1 MSREPIAIVGSSC
14 RFPGNANT
22 PAKLWQMLRSPPD
35 LLQKIPSTRFSTEA
49 FYHPDGK
56 RMGCTNTD
64 SAYLLSEPIDRFDAT
79 FFNINPRE
87 AEAIDPQQ
95 RMLLEVVFE
104 AMETAGFTLDAMRG
118 SDTCVFVGSMTGD
131 YAELAHQDPD
141 SMPQYMATGTASSI
155 ISNRVSY
162 FFDWKGPSVTIDTA
176 CSSSL
181 VAVHQAVQALR
192 NGESSIAVAGGS
204 NLILSPDMF
213 ISESKLQMLS
223 PTGRSRMWDA
233 DADGYARG
241 EGFAAIMLKR
251 LSDAIADGDHIE
263 CIIRETGVNQD
274 GRTQGITMPSATSQ
288 TALIRKTYERAGLD
302 WRSPQDRCQYF
313 EAHGTG
319 TQAGDAIEAQGV
331 AETFF
336 EDSETGPGTENPL
349 YVGSIK
355 TVTGHLEGCA
365 GLAGLL
371 KTSLAL
377 QNAAIPPNLHFK
389 KLNPK
394 LTPYYQHVEIPTSL
408 LQWPSVAG
416 NGCRRASVNSFGFG
430 GTNAHIIL
438 ESHDRT
444 GTMHT
449 NGVSNGDT
457 QALLATPITLSAMS
471 DHSLA
476 ETVRKTRQFLTQNP
490 TVDLENVAWNIQTK
504 RSQFPLRVA
513 FSGTTREAIVGQMT
527 AALEQNAVGT
537 RVRSKASPRILAIFT
552 GQGAQWA
559 TMGRE
564 LLLHSEVFSSA
575 IQLLDES
582 LQQLPDP
589 PTWSIRDELL
599 KEDSASRLEEA
610 EIAQPLC
617 TAIQVALL
625 DLAAIAN
632 IIPDA
637 AIGHSSGEIAAAYAS
652 GAITARDA
660 VRIAYYRGVHTKL
673 ARGASG
679 QKGAMMAVG
688 VSFED
693 AEKFCSQSEFKG
705 RINVAAA
712 NSPSSVTLAGDQN
725 AIAQAKAQFDE
736 QGKFARAL
744 KVDKAYHSP
753 HMLSCSEPY
762 RQSLQACAIDVQ
774 KPADSCMWYSSVHCR
789 VINDEKE
796 VDSLKADYWVDNMV
810 SPVLFTHAL
819 GKVFQGQQPFDIA
832 LEFGP
837 HSALKGPVL
846 QTAKEIITGALPYQ
860 GMLTRGVND
869 MEAFSTALGFVWANI
884 GLSAASLNDYRHTF
898 TSSQNWTP
906 NFLRDIPGYSW
917 DHRQSFWHESRVSKN
932 YRFGK
937 HARHDLLGRPS
948 NDNTALNMKW
958 RNILRLEDLPWL
970 RGHRV
975 QGEPIFPAAA
985 YLVMA
990 LEASK
995 QLVRD
1000 QKIAMLELL
1009 NVRLVASIDLEEDSR
1024 VGREIQ
1030 FTIRT
1035 ATNMDKQRETNVLE
1049 ADFACYSCVD
1059 HHLDTWEENVSGRV
1073 RVILDD
1079 SESWSL
1085 PKRSIEEHSLANVN
1099 ISTFYDVMD
1108 EIGLNYSGLFKGL
1121 TSIRRKM
1128 GFAAAT
1134 ATLSED
1140 NAHASDMMIHP
1151 ALLDSCFQTLFAAYS
1166 WPGDASIRSP
1176 FVPTKIDRICISSAF
1191 VSSPRNSRNDV
1202 LVDAYLTASSST
1214 TVAADLDI
1222 TSSSSEDISIRIE
1235 NLTATC
1241 LVPAGP
1247 HDDREVFSKTVW
1259 DVDIHSGVA
1268 MFNESPTDVP
1278 EDLQQIEI
1286 CERLAYYFLRRL
1298 KKEIAPQE
1306 ITAMKWH
1313 YQRLFEFI
1321 DYLFPLVESGKHST
1335 LKPEWATDTYEQL
1348 VAMKKPFD
1356 DTVDVQLTTAV
1367 GENLCRIVRD
1377 QIPALEIMLENNML
1391 DRIYKYGI
1399 GFPRGNRIVSRI
1411 AQQITH
1417 RNADMNI
1424 LEVGA
1429 GTGGATSIIL
1439 RTIGHSFSSYTF
1451 SDISAGFFE
1460 NAQIQFKDY
1469 ASKMKFKTLDIEGDL
1484 AQQGY
1489 EENSFDAIIASNV
1502 LHATKTLDKTLRNVR
1517 RLLKPGGY
1525 LMLLEVT
1532 SEILRIKLMMSG
1544 LPGWWLGG
1552 DDGRRFAPTIS
1563 KERWDSLLRSTGFSG
1578 VDTIVHD
1585 MNDASKHMTS
1595 VMVSQAIDDHVCFLR
1610 SPLTTMKH
1618 KLPGDVLVVGGA
1630 TSTSKSLIDT
1640 VFELTRTRATVKVI
1654 SSLEDVG
1661 SVDLARYSIV
1671 LCMTELDG
1679 PVFKSITQAR
1689 FSALQTLFEQAR
1701 HVLWITSGCR
1711 TDNPYA
1717 NMAIGLGRSLPYEF
1731 PQLQLQ
1737 FLDIAPGDLQQNSAP
1752 TIILENLLRF
1762 AVGVHPEH
1770 THQQPVWTMEPE
1782 MVVEDGKLWIPRIMA
1797 NNELNNRLNAQRR
1810 MIKKSISPAESPV
1823 EFVWI
1828 DGKPELVPMTS
1839 TDTMA
1844 SSNVRIQVRRS
1855 SPHAINVH
1863 GSNFL
1868 FLSEGEVVEVGDTAR
1883 YLRTGQRVL
1892 ALSTRNAST
1901 IETPADW
1908 VFPCSS
1914 ASKLQ
1919 SCAMNLVASQFD
1931 LEGKTTLLIHEPDPL
1946 TTAHVVEVIK
1956 SRGITVACTTTS
1968 LQSSERY
1975 GWIYLQPQ
1983 STDRVLRDAVP
1994 LGVDILWDE
2003 SVEPQSSRV
2012 GARLRKILS
2021 PQVVS
2026 YSLEDFRKEKACL
2039 EPHLPT
2045 FEISHRFAFACRD
2058 LVGLDRI
2065 PNGKGSEVPVEDV
2078 WNVPSLSGC
2087 ILSWPTDHKQQVA
2100 VRVQPVDVKTLFR
2113 SDKTYLLVGCTGGLG
2128 LSLCRWM
2135 AENGARYLVL
2145 TSRRPEK
2152 VDSRWTDS
2160 IRRMGVKI
2168 DILALDISDR
2178 EALHRVHDEIRQG
2191 YPPVA
2196 GVANAA
2202 MVLEDRMF
2210 SSMSLETL
2218 TKVLEPKVDGSR
2230 YLDELFGSQPLDFFV
2245 FFSSTASVVGNR
2257 GQSNYAAANLY
2268 MVGLANNRRKRGLA
2282 ASVID
2287 IGMVLG
2293 VGYITDNGIYE
2304 SVLKKHNLMPI
2315 SESEFHNMF
2324 AEAVVAGR
2332 PGTGKTIQL
2341 TTGLHRASRSEG
2353 EDQPFWSNNPRFS
2366 HFVKDEDGETVD
2378 PQSGAQIIPVRQLL
2392 QAASNPEEHERIL
2405 EESFLSKL
2413 GRILQVSSDA
2423 IDSSVPLVNLGV
2435 DSLMAVEVR
2444 TWFIKEAEVDIPV
2457 LKVLGGACV
2466 GDLCKHAS
2474 TELRK
2479 EAEQRTESVSNDDQR
2494 PTIVTPESTTQASGD
2509 EESSSADETS
2519 LAPSKLSLVAD
2530 LSRATTPPAPAV
2542 PASAHF
2548 TRVERMS
2555 FAQSRLWFLIQYVDD
2570 PTTYNVTIS
2579 YKVTGALRVHDLQ
2592 DAFQRVIE
2600 RHESLRTCFFLD
2612 ETTGDPMQAVLPSA
2626 KFDIEEMQGGN
2637 VNDAVNKV
2645 RNHQYALDQGETLK
2659 ALLVVTSPS
2668 ESYLILGFNHII
2680 LDGFSAQILI
2690 QEVRRFYSSPFKLVL
2705 PPPPQYIDFAVHQRH
2720 QVENAEMDPSFAFWK
2735 AEYADLPPT
2744 LPLLPF
2750 ALVKSRKPLRGYD
2763 THSVQAGLSTSCV
2776 ERIAQLGKECKSTTF
2791 TFYLTTLQVLL
2802 YKLLETPDMCIGISD
2817 ANRAEKESLCVIGFL
2832 VNLLPL
2838 RLRTS
2843 AQDSFLDTVKTTTH
2857 RVQSF
2862 LAHSRVPLDV
2872 LLDELA
2878 APRTASESP
2887 MFQVLLDYQKG
2898 PAPELALGEGRAE
2911 LHTMQDVR
2919 NGIDMTFEIKEIPG
2933 QGATVTI
2940 RSQQYLY
2947 DQQGLQ
2953 LLLDCYVHLL
2963 EVTSA
2968 SPETKLDDLSIFSK
2982 GSVDRA
2988 LAVSGQQQQR
2998 LALNNE
3004 PVTVADR
3011 IGRIIQQY
3019 PTDIALKDGL
3029 ELGSR
3034 VGILAAELDI
3044 EGIRPG
3050 DHIVVCCDPSFDCI
3064 ASILAIHLVGAIYV
3078 PIEVRSPPHRIEAIF
3093 RECQPAVAIYD
3104 WSTRDSID
3112 SLGCYD
3118 GPVLDL
3124 STVDFASQNGIAT
3137 SPSLSSPESVAYV
3150 LYTSGSTGAPKGV
3163 LVTHANLVCQL
3174 DAMRSACN
3182 LGRETVLQQASLGFD
3197 ASIDQIFAAL
3207 TFGGTLVL
3215 VPSKIRGDAYEIAKL
3230 MAETEVTIAQ
3240 MTPSEYTGLMTY
3252 GLDWMQKC
3260 SSFRFAFCGGEAFTP
3275 AARQQFSKLTLPS
3288 LSVYNR
3294 YGPTEVTVSA
3304 ALYKVPLHDNAERI
3318 PCGPSLPNYAIYIL
3332 DKNMN
3337 PLPLGY
3343 PGEICIGGG
3352 GVARGYSD
3360 NETANKTKFI
3370 PNPYATTELR
3380 QLGWDRLYRTG
3391 DMGFMLENG
3400 TMVYLGRI
3408 DGDTQVKI
3416 HGRRIELDE
3425 IANVLVSSSAG
3436 VLTDAAVMLRK
3447 VESDREVLF
3456 AVVTFAPGSS
3466 PEHSDRFFKELSSQ
3480 LALPEYMRPTRW
3492 SAMQALPRNHSG
3504 KLDWN
3509 SLNSIPT
3516 PARLRDEP
3524 QQPLS
3529 DDEAKLAV
3537 IWSQVLSDDA
3547 PITGSSDFFELGGNS
3562 ILLLRL
3568 QSILRE
3574 RLSEAPRL
3582 ADLFAN
3588 STLKSMAAVLSAG
3601 ETQNSGNN
3609 LVDWETESSLSA
3621 LPTIPP
3627 STPLSSIKKENLEV
3641 VLTGSTG
3648 FLGSA
3653 ILLRLSKTPQV
3664 AHIHCIAIRNESSL
3678 SEIASKS
3685 PKVIPY
3691 KGDLRLPA
3699 LGLAP
3704 SEFTH
3709 LLQTADLIIH
3719 NAAEVSFLKS
3729 YNSLRAPNVTSTKTL
3744 IAMAAPR
3751 KVPFHFISTGG
3762 VARLVPGGRLSETSI
3777 AAFPPSETT
3786 GGYVASKWVSERVLE
3801 RAADVLGVPVHV
3813 HRPASIT
3820 GPGAPTTDI
3829 MLNIL
3834 HYSARLKAVP
3844 DVGSDAATA
3853 AIFDFV
3859 PVDSVADG
3867 VAASALR
3874 HQPQPEQGYV
3884 VSHQCNKMKLSLEQ
3898 LKAQMAQQQNGEG
3911 SESWETLSIEE
3922 WTRRAVGAGMPEL
3935 VAEMIESVLK
3945 SQSQTMAAFPILIKE

>member
-1 MSREPIAIVGSSC
+1 MSGEPIAIVGSSC

-22 PAKLWQMLRSPPD
+22 PAKLWQMLRAPPD
-35 LLQKIPSTRFSTEA
+35 LLQKIPDTRFSTEA
-49 FYHPDGK
+49 FYHPNGK

-64 SAYLLSEPIDRFDAT
+64 KAYLLSEPIDRFDAT

-95 RMLLEVVFE
+95 KMLLEVVFE
-104 AMETAGFTLDAMRG
+104 ALESAGFTLEDMRG

-181 VAVHQAVQALR
+181 VAVHQAVQTLR
-192 NGESSIAVAGGS
+192 NGESNIAVAGGS

-241 EGFAAIMLKR
+241 EGFAAILLKR
-251 LSDAIADGDHIE
+251 LSDAIADGDRIE

-302 WRSPQDRCQYF
+302 WRSPIDRCQYF

-331 AETFF
+331 AEAFF
-336 EDSETGPGTENPL
+336 EEGNTEYVTDTPL

-355 TVTGHLEGCA
+355 TATGHLEGCA

-371 KTSLAL
+371 KSSLAL

-389 KLNPK
+389 RLNPK
-394 LTPYYQHVEIPTSL
+394 LKPYYQHVEIPTSL
-408 LQWPSVAG
+408 REWPSVAG

-430 GTNAHIIL
+430 GTNAHVIL
-438 ESHDRT
+438 ESPDRAVT
-444 GTMHT
+444 ASANGIT
-449 NGVSNGDT
+449 NGLSQT
-457 QALLATPITLSAMS
+457 LLTTPIILSAMS

-476 ETVRKTRQFLTQNP
+476 EAIRSTRDFLIENP
-490 TVDLENVAWNIQTK
+490 TMDLENLAWNLQTK

-513 FSGTTREAIVGQMT
+513 FSGTTHDTILGQMT
-527 AALEQNAVGT
+527 ALIEQNDQSKQSAVGT
-537 RVRSKASPRILAIFT
+537 RFRSKASPRILAIFT

-564 LLLHSEVFSSA
+564 LLLRSEVFSST
-575 IQLLDES
+575 IQSLDDS
-582 LQQLPDP
+582 LQQLRDP
-589 PTWSIRDELL
+589 PSWSIRDELL
-599 KEDSASRLEEA
+599 KEDSLSRLGEA

-617 TAIQVALL
+617 TAVQIALL
-625 DLAAIAN
+625 DLAAVAN
-632 IIPDA
+632 ITPDA

-688 VSFED
+688 VSFEE
-693 AEKFCSQSEFKG
+693 AEKFCSRSEFIG

-712 NSPSSVTLAGDQN
+712 NSPSSVTLAGDQD
-725 AIAQAKAQFDE
+725 AISEAKAKFDAE
-736 QGKFARAL
+736 GNFARAL

-753 HMLSCSEPY
+753 HMFPCSEPY
-762 RQSLQACAIDVQ
+762 RESLRACGVSVQ
-774 KPADSCMWYSSVHCR
+774 KPADSCIWYSSVHR
-789 VINDEKE
+789 RLMNDENE
-796 VDSLKADYWVDNMV
+796 VYVLKADYWVDNMV

-819 GKVFQGQQPFDIA
+819 GEVFRNQQPFDLA

-846 QTAKEIITGALPYQ
+846 QTAKEILSDALPYQ
-860 GMLTRGVND
+860 GMLTRGLND
-869 MEAFSTALGFVWANI
+869 MDAFSTALGSIWSQI
-884 GLSAASLNDYRHTF
+884 GLPPSSFNAYRRTM
-898 TSSQNWTP
+898 TNSKGWTP
-906 NFLRDIPGYSW
+906 RFLSNLPGYQW
-917 DHRQSFWHESRVSKN
+917 DHRQSFWHESRISKN

-937 HARHDLLGRPS
+937 HPRHDLLGRPS
-948 NDNTALNMKW
+948 NENTALNMKW

-985 YLVMA
+985 YIVMA

-1009 NVRLVASIDLEEDSR
+1009 DIRLVASIDLEEDSR

-1030 FTIRT
+1030 FTIKT
-1035 ATNMDKQRETNVLE
+1035 TTNIDKHRETNVLE

-1099 ISTFYDVMD
+1099 ISSFYDVMD
-1108 EIGLNYSGLFKGL
+1108 EIGLNYSGLFRGL

-1134 ATLSED
+1134 AALSED
-1140 NAHASDMMIHP
+1140 NEHSSDMMIHP

-1176 FVPTKIDRICISSAF
+1176 FVPTKIDRICISSVF
-1191 VSSPRNSRNDV
+1191 VNSRRKARNDV
-1202 LVDAYLTASSST
+1202 FVDAYLTASSST
-1214 TVAADLDI
+1214 AVAADLDI

-1235 NLTATC
+1235 NLAATC
-1241 LVPAGP
+1241 LI
-1247 HDDREVFSKTVW
+1247 FSQTVW
-1259 DVDIHSGVA
+1259 D
-1268 MFNESPTDVP
+1268 SPTDVP

-1306 ITAMKWH
+1306 ITTMKWH
-1313 YQRLFEFI
+1313 YQRLFEFTE
-1321 DYLFPLVESGKHST
+1321 YLFPR
-1335 LKPEWATDTYEQL
+1335 PEWANDTYEQL
-1348 VAMKKPFD
+1348 
-1356 DTVDVQLTTAV
+1356 LTTA
-1367 GENLCRIVRD
+1367 E
-1377 QIPALEIMLENNML
+1377 IPALEVMLENNML
-1391 DRIYKYGI
+1391 DRIY
-1399 GFPRGNRIVSRI
+1399 NRF

-1429 GTGGATSIIL
+1429 GTG
-1439 RTIGHSFSSYTF
+1439 GHSFSSYTF

-1469 ASKMKFKTLDIEGDL
+1469 SKGDL
-1484 AQQGY
+1484 AEQGY
-1489 EENSFDAIIASNV
+1489 EDHSFDAIIASNV

-1517 RLLKPGGY
+1517 L
-1525 LMLLEVT
+1525 T

-1563 KERWDSLLRSTGFSG
+1563 KERWDSLLRATGFSG
-1578 VDTIVHD
+1578 
-1585 MNDASKHMTS
+1585 HMTS
-1595 VMVSQAIDDHVCFLR
+1595 VMVSQAIDDHVSFLR
-1610 SPLTTMKH
+1610 SPLTAPGY
-1618 KLPGDVLVVGGA
+1618 KLPGDVLVVGGT
-1630 TSTSKSLIDT
+1630 TSRSKITSQS
-1640 VFELTRTRATVKVI
+1640 AQVKVLPV
-1654 SSLEDVG
+1654 LEDIT
-1661 SVDLARYSIV
+1661 SVDLARYSTV

-1679 PVFKSITQAR
+1679 PIFKSITQDR
-1689 FSALQTLFEQAR
+1689 LSALQTLFGQAR
-1701 HVLWITSGCR
+1701 H
-1711 TDNPYA
+1711 
-1717 NMAIGLGRSLPYEF
+1717 
-1731 PQLQLQ
+1731 
-1737 FLDIAPGDLQQNSAP
+1737 
-1752 TIILENLLRF
+1752 
-1762 AVGVHPEH
+1762 
-1770 THQQPVWTMEPE
+1770 
-1782 MVVEDGKLWIPRIMA
+1782 
-1797 NNELNNRLNAQRR
+1797 
-1810 MIKKSISPAESPV
+1810 
-1823 EFVWI
+1823 
-1828 DGKPELVPMTS
+1828 
-1839 TDTMA
+1839 
-1844 SSNVRIQVRRS
+1844 
-1855 SPHAINVH
+1855 
-1863 GSNFL
+1863 
-1868 FLSEGEVVEVGDTAR
+1868 VVEVGDSAR
-1883 YLRTGQRVL
+1883 YLRPGQQVL

-1908 VFPCSS
+1908 VFPCMSTAS
-1914 ASKLQ
+1914 IASKLQ

-1931 LEGKTTLLIHEPDPL
+1931 FEGKTTLLIHEPDPL
-1946 TTAHVVEVIK
+1946 TTPHIVDIIK
-1956 SRGITVACTTTS
+1956 SRGITVVCTTTNPES
-1968 LQSSERY
+1968 AKQY
-1975 GWIYLQPQ
+1975 NWIHLQPQ
-1983 STDRVLRDAVP
+1983 STDRVLREAVP
-1994 LGVDILWDE
+1994 SDVDIFWDE
-2003 SVEPQSSRV
+2003 SVEPQTSRV
-2012 GARLRKILS
+2012 GARIRKALS
-2021 PQVVS
+2021 GQVVA
-2026 YSLEDFRKEKACL
+2026 YSLEDFRKEQAYL
-2039 EPHLPT
+2039 ESRLPT
-2045 FEISHRFAFACRD
+2045 FEISHRFSFACRD
-2058 LVGLDRI
+2058 MAGINGI
-2065 PNGKGSEVPVEDV
+2065 PGRKGSEVSVEEV
-2078 WNVPSLSGC
+2078 WDLPSLSGC
-2087 ILSWPTDHKQQVA
+2087 VLSWPSDNQQMA
-2100 VRVQPVDVKTLFR
+2100 VRVQPADFKTLFR

-2135 AENGARYLVL
+2135 AKNGARYLVL

-2152 VDSRWTDS
+2152 VDPRWSES

-2168 DILALDISDR
+2168 DIMALDISER
-2178 EALHRVHDEIRQG
+2178 QSLNRVYDEIRQN
-2191 YPPVA
+2191 YPAVA

-2218 TKVLEPKVDGSR
+2218 TKVLGPKVDGSR

-2324 AEAVVAGR
+2324 AEAVIAGR
-2332 PGTGKTIQL
+2332 PGSGKNIQL

-2366 HFVKDEDGETVD
+2366 HFVKEEDAETVD
-2378 PQSGAQIIPVRQLL
+2378 PQSSAQIVPVRQLL
-2392 QAASNPEEHERIL
+2392 QAASTPEEHEQIL

-2413 GRILQVSSDA
+2413 GRILQVPSDA
-2423 IDSSVPLVNLGV
+2423 IDNSIPLVNLGV

-2444 TWFIKEAEVDIPV
+2444 TWFIKEVDVDISV
-2457 LKVLGGACV
+2457 LKVLGGAC
-2466 GDLCKHAS
+2466 
-2474 TELRK
+2474 LRK
-2479 EAEQRTESVSNDDQR
+2479 EQETTGSQKAESVSTDDQK
-2494 PTIVTPESTTQASGD
+2494 PTIATPESTTQASGD
-2509 EESSSADETS
+2509 EEETSSADETT
-2519 LAPSKLSLVAD
+2519 PS
-2530 LSRATTPPAPAV
+2530 
-2542 PASAHF
+2542 HF

-2579 YKVTGALRVHDLQ
+2579 YKVTGSLRVNDLR
-2592 DAFQRVIE
+2592 DAFQRVIQ
-2600 RHESLRTCFFLD
+2600 RHESLRTCFFLNEATG
-2612 ETTGDPMQAVLPSA
+2612 ETMQAILPTA
-2626 KFDIEEMQGGN
+2626 KFDIE
-2637 VNDAVNKV
+2637 VVKDRHVDSAIAKV
-2645 RNHQYALDQGETLK
+2645 RNNGYALDQGETLK
-2659 ALLVVTSPS
+2659 ALLVVASPS

-2680 LDGFSAQILI
+2680 LDSFSAQILI
-2690 QEVRRFYSSPFKLVL
+2690 QEVQRIYTSPFRLVL
-2705 PPPPQYIDFAVHQRH
+2705 PSPPQYIEFAVRQRL
-2720 QVENAEMDPSFAFWK
+2720 QVENGEMASNINFWK
-2735 AEYADLPPT
+2735 SEYLNFPPA

-2750 ALVKSRKPLRGYD
+2750 ALVKTRKALRRYD
-2763 THSVQAGLSTSCV
+2763 THSVQAQIDASSV
-2776 ERIAQLGKECKSTTF
+2776 ERIAQFSKASKSTTF
-2791 TFYLTTLQVLL
+2791 SFYLTTLQVLL
-2802 YKLLETPDMCIGISD
+2802 FKLLGTSDVCIGISD
-2817 ANRAEKESLCVIGFL
+2817 ANRAEKESLGVIGFL

-2838 RLRTS
+2838 RLRSS
-2843 AQDSFLDTVKTTTH
+2843 AQETFINTVNTTTTK
-2857 RVQSF
+2857 VQSF
-2862 LAHSRVPLDV
+2862 LAHSRVPFDV

-2878 APRTASESP
+2878 VSRTARESP

-2898 PAPELALGEGRAE
+2898 PAPELVLGEGRAE

-2919 NGIDMTFEIKEIPG
+2919 NGIDLTFEIKEIPG
-2933 QGATVTI
+2933 KDATVTI

-2947 DQQGLQ
+2947 DHQGLR
-2953 LLLDCYVHLL
+2953 LLLDCYAHLL
-2963 EVTSA
+2963 EAASA
-2968 SPETKLDDLSIFSK
+2968 SPQAKLQQLSPFSQR
-2982 GSVDRA
+2982 SVDRA
-2988 LAVSGQQQQR
+2988 LAVSGQQQKQ
-2998 LALNNE
+2998 LALNE
-3004 PVTVADR
+3004 QSATVAER
-3011 IGRIIQQY
+3011 IGRVIHQH
-3019 PTDIALKDGL
+3019 PSDIALKDGL
-3029 ELGSR
+3029 GNSLSYADLGSR
-3034 VGILAAELDI
+3034 AGIIAAELDI
-3044 EGIRPG
+3044 EGVKPG
-3050 DHIVVCCDPSFDCI
+3050 DHVVVCCEPTFDFI
-3064 ASILAIHLVGAIYV
+3064 ASILAIHLVGAVYV
-3078 PIEVRSPPHRIEAIF
+3078 PIEVRNPPHRIEAIF
-3093 RECQPAVAIYD
+3093 RECQPVVVIYD
-3104 WSTRDSID
+3104 HTTRDTLE

-3124 STVDFASQNGIAT
+3124 STVEFASQNGIGT
-3137 SPSLSSPESVAYV
+3137 SSSLSKPESIAYV
-3150 LYTSGSTGAPKGV
+3150 LYTSGSTGTPKGV
-3163 LVTHANLVCQL
+3163 LVTHSNLVCQL

-3182 LGRETVLQQASLGFD
+3182 LGCEVVLQQASVGFD

-3207 TFGGTLVL
+3207 AFGGTLIL
-3215 VPSKIRGDAYEIAKL
+3215 VPSSIRGDAHEIAKL
-3230 MAETEVTIAQ
+3230 MAENEVTMTQ
-3240 MTPSEYTGLMTY
+3240 MTPSECTALITY
-3252 GLDWMQKC
+3252 GLDWMRKC
-3260 SSFRFAFCGGEAFTP
+3260 KSFRFAFCGGEAFTP
-3275 AARQQFSKLTLPS
+3275 ALRQQFSKLALPE

-3294 YGPTEVTVSA
+3294 YGPTEITVSA
-3304 ALYKVPLHDNAERI
+3304 ALYKVPLNDNAERI

-3332 DKNMN
+3332 DENLN

-3343 PGEICIGGG
+3343 PGEICVGGG
-3352 GVARGYSD
+3352 GVARGYLN
-3360 NETANKTKFI
+3360 NEAANKAKFI
-3370 PNPYATTELR
+3370 PSPHATPELR
-3380 QLGWDRLYRTG
+3380 QLGWDRSYRTG
-3391 DMGFMLENG
+3391 DKGFVLDDG

-3408 DGDTQVKI
+3408 DGDSQVKI

-3425 IANVLVSSSAG
+3425 IANVLLSTSGGS
-3436 VLTDAAVMLRK
+3436 LTDAAVMLRK
-3447 VESDREVLF
+3447 VDGDKEVLC
-3456 AVVTFAPGSS
+3456 AAVTFAPGQV
-3466 PEHSDRFFKELSSQ
+3466 PEETDRYFKNLSSR

-3492 SAMQALPRNHSG
+3492 AAVESLPRNHSG

-3509 SLNSIPT
+3509 SLNGMPT
-3516 PARLRDEP
+3516 PERLHDEA
-3524 QQPLS
+3524 QEPLS
-3529 DDEAKLAV
+3529 DDEAKLAK
-3537 IWSQVLSDDA
+3537 IWSEALSDDA
-3547 PITGSSDFFELGGNS
+3547 PVSSSSDFFELGGNS

-3568 QSILRE
+3568 QYLLRD
-3574 RLSEAPRL
+3574 RLGEAPRL

-3588 STLKSMAAVLSAG
+3588 STLKSMAAVLAP
-3601 ETQNSGNN
+3601 ENQTIEDFQI
-3609 LVDWETESSLSA
+3609 DWDAESSL
-3621 LPTIPP
+3621 PP
-3627 STPLSSIKKENLEV
+3627 LASTPFPLSAIKKENLDV
-3641 VLTGSTG
+3641 VLTGATG

-3653 ILLRLSKTPQV
+3653 VLQRLIKNPQI
-3664 AHIHCIAIRNESSL
+3664 AHIRCIAIRNESALTEL
-3678 SEIASKS
+3678 SKRS
-3685 PKVIPY
+3685 PKIIPY
-3691 KGDLRLPA
+3691 KGDLRQA
-3699 LGLAP
+3699 NLGLAP

-3719 NAAEVSFLKS
+3719 NAAEVSFLKT
-3729 YNSLRAPNVTSTKTL
+3729 YNSLRAPNVTSTKAL
-3744 IAMAAPR
+3744 IQMAAPR
-3751 KVPFHFISTGG
+3751 KISFHFISTGG
-3762 VARLVPGGRLSETSI
+3762 VARLVPGGKLSKTSI
-3777 AAFPPSETT
+3777 AAFPPNATT

-3801 RAADVLGVPVHV
+3801 RAAESFGIPVHI

-3820 GPGAPTTDI
+3820 GPNAPVTDI
-3829 MLNIL
+3829 MLNVL
-3834 HYSARLKAVP
+3834 HYSAKLKAVP
-3844 DVGSDAATA
+3844 AVGDAATA

-3859 PVDSVADG
+3859 PVDSIAGDVTD
-3867 VAASALR
+3867 SAFR
-3874 HQPQPEQGYV
+3874 GEQQSKYV
-3884 VSHQCNKMKLSLEQ
+3884 VSHHCSEKKLSLED
-3898 LKAQMAQQQNGEG
+3898 LKMQMEQQQNGDD
-3911 SESWETLSIEE
+3911 SLPWKTLSIEE
-3922 WTRRAVGAGMPEL
+3922 WTRKAVRAGMPEL
-3935 VAEMIESVLK
+3935 VGEMIESVLK
-3945 SQSQTMAAFPILIKE
+3945 RQSQTMAAFPILVKG